1 MTKAD
6 LDKAFFLARKAAPYG
21 IKALAAVRVVWT
33 KKVVSNGAP
42 TMACDKYWRVYI
54 HPDLQVSAEEAAW
67 ILLHEVLG
75 HLVREHHAQCAKA
88 GAEPGLANL
97 AMDCEIESWEWP
109 SLKRP
114 SWGVTPAKFGLPTG
128 KLWGW
133 YYDKISG
140 QAQDKEGDGEG
151 DGGDGEGDKQASS
164 HTSSAADG
172 MPRDYELAPDDKQA
186 QALDPTIAKALT
198 KDVAEEIKR
207 AGNVPAGLQ
216 VWADAVLAPPKR
228 NWRNVL
234 RQFLS
239 QNVKRG
245 MQDKNGSF
253 KVHRVSGLL
262 TPSWTDSTPSVAVVA
277 DTSGSMSS
285 VGGKVLTEVVGIIGA
300 SATTDI
306 VWCDT
311 VPVVQRNV
319 RRHTLKPVGGGGTDL
334 RPAIAKAQELGR
346 DAIII
351 ITDCDTPWPA
361 KPIKN
366 ALVVCVGNGQIPSG
380 WKGVKI

>member
-1 MTKAD
+1 MNSKD
-6 LDKAFFLARKAAPYG
+6 LDRAFFIARKAAPYG
-21 IKALAAVRVVWT
+21 IKALAAVRVVWSD
-33 KKVVSNGAP
+33 KVLSNGTP

-54 HPDLQVSAEEAAW
+54 HPDLKVTPEEAAW

-75 HLVREHHAQCAKA
+75 HLVREHHAQCAKM
-88 GAEPGLANL
+88 GAEPGRANI

-114 SWGVTPAKFGLPTG
+114 TWGVTPAKFNLPTG

-133 YYDKISG
+133 YYDKIVD
-140 QAQDKEGDGEG
+140 QAENKGKG
-151 DGGDGEGDKQASS
+151 GGDGDKDKQECPHS
-164 HTSSAADG
+164 SSAADG
-172 MPRDYELAPDDKQA
+172 VPRDYELAADDGQA
-186 QALDPTIAKALT
+186 PALDPTMAKALI
-198 KDVAEEIKR
+198 KEVAEEVKR
-207 AGNVPAGLQ
+207 AGNAPASLQ

-234 RQFLS
+234 KNFLS
-239 QNVKRG
+239 QNIKRG
-245 MQDKNGSF
+245 MQDKSGTH
-253 KVHRVSGLL
+253 KVHRVNGLL
-262 TPSWTDSTPSVAVVA
+262 TPSWTTSKPSVVVVV

-319 RRHTLKPVGGGGTDL
+319 RRYTLKPVGGGGTDL
-334 RPAIAKAQELGR
+334 RPAIAKGQELGR
-346 DAIII
+346 DAIVI
-351 ITDCDTPWPA
+351 ITDCETAWPQMPPA
-361 KPIKN
+361 N
-366 ALVVCVGNGQIPSG
+366 SLVVCTTERTPPAG
-380 WKGVKI
+380 WKYVNI